1 MSLST
6 LSYTRPAPISLTFV
20 FLEREFDINFK
31 EYFGDALEALQEFV
45 EAELVTITEN
55 KIQVSQ
61 TGTMLIRNIS
71 MPLDAYLNNIPEDK
85 RRFSKT
91 I

>member
-1 MSLST
+1 MELMSNF
-6 LSYTRPAPISLTFV
+6 SLDMKRV
-20 FLEREFDINFK
+20 EKEFNINFK
-31 EYFGDALEALQEFV
+31 EYFGDALKALEEFI
-45 EAELVTITEN
+45 EAELVTISDD
-55 KIQVSQ
+55 KIEVSQ

-71 MPLDAYLNNIPEDK
+71 MPFDAYLNNIPEDK

>member
-1 MSLST
+1 M
-6 LSYTRPAPISLTFV
+6 
-20 FLEREFDINFK
+20 
-31 EYFGDALEALQEFV
+31 LQEFV
-45 EAELVTITEN
+45 EADLVTITN
-55 KIQVSQ
+55 NRIDVSQ

-71 MPLDAYLNNIPEDK
+71 MPFDAYLQNIPEDK

>member
-1 MSLST
+1 MANFSLDIKT
-6 LSYTRPAPISLTFV
+6 VEEKFN
-20 FLEREFDINFK
+20 INFK
-31 EYFGDALEALQEFV
+31 EYFDDAILALQEFV
-45 EAELVTITEN
+45 EADLVEMTNE

-71 MPLDAYLNNIPEDK
+71 MPFDAYLNNIPEDK